1 MEDMFS
7 LGSVILWNNIQ
18 CGNDGATDG
27 EVAELFVSKVLGS
40 VVLKLKYE
48 DIVYAVSN
56 DDIHPIIFTA
66 NTLKGKKYFIYE
78 NFRILKRNIEA
89 IKSEQSYPYIK
100 IRVYGNVNS
109 FFMPTMKIR
118 YFFHS
123 LLS

>member
-7 LGSVILWNNIQ
+7 LGSVILWKNIQ
-18 CGNDGATDG
+18 WGNDGATDG
-27 EVAELFVSKVLGS
+27 EVADLFVSRVLGS

-66 NTLKGKKYFIYE
+66 NTLNGKKYFIYE

-89 IKSEQSYPYIK
+89 IKSEWSYPYIK

>member
-18 CGNDGATDG
+18 CCTDGATYG
-27 EVAELFVSKVLGS
+27 EIAELFVSKVLGS

-78 NFRILKRNIEA
+78 NFKILKRNIEA
-89 IKSEQSYPYIK
+89 IKSE
-100 IRVYGNVNS
+100 
-109 FFMPTMKIR
+109 
-118 YFFHS
+118 
-123 LLS
+123 

>member
-56 DDIHPIIFTA
+56 
-66 NTLKGKKYFIYE
+66 
-78 NFRILKRNIEA
+78 
-89 IKSEQSYPYIK
+89 
-100 IRVYGNVNS
+100 
-109 FFMPTMKIR
+109 
-118 YFFHS
+118 
-123 LLS
+123 

>member
-18 CGNDGATDG
+18 CGTDGATDG
-27 EVAELFVSKVLGS
+27 EIAELFVSKVLGS

-66 NTLKGKKYFIYE
+66 NTLKAKKYFIYE
-78 NFRILKRNIEA
+78 NFKILKRNIEA
-89 IKSEQSYPYIK
+89 IKSE
-100 IRVYGNVNS
+100 
-109 FFMPTMKIR
+109 
-118 YFFHS
+118 
-123 LLS
+123 

>member
-48 DIVYAVSN
+48 DI
-56 DDIHPIIFTA
+56 FTA

-89 IKSEQSYPYIK
+89 IKSE
-100 IRVYGNVNS
+100 
-109 FFMPTMKIR
+109 
-118 YFFHS
+118 
-123 LLS
+123 